1 MIKKLLIIISI
12 FLFTGCAS
20 GGTECPGRHILIKYQ
35 TLDDSVKLELI
46 EKGKLNERAVMSEK
60 ECKELLEKY
69 KDERK

>member
-1 MIKKLLIIISI
+1 MISTI
-12 FLFTGCAS
+12 FITGCTS
-20 GGTECPGRHILIKYQ
+20 GGTECPDRNILIKYQ
-35 TLDDSVKLELI
+35 TSDDSVKLELI